1 MKLYWKQNAGAFLIS
16 QLFSVLGS
24 SLVQYSITWYITL
37 QTKSGIYMTISLLCT
52 IIPTLILSPFS
63 GVWADRYNKRNLIIL
78 ADLSIAAV
86 TLIAAVLFAID
97 QGSVIVLFIAL
108 FLRSLGQAIHN
119 PAINSFIPELV
130 PDEHL
135 TKLNGINGT
144 IQNFIQIIGPIIAAL
159 LISFCD
165 LQYIFFI
172 DIFTAIISTCII
184 LLFIK
189 TERKTLSNVPVKN
202 TYFEDIKTGLH
213 YIKNTKFLSV
223 LLLYF
228 SAQVFLLSP
237 VYYLTP
243 LFITR
248 TFSDSIW
255 SLSLLEICLTGGMM
269 LGSVFISIKG
279 DFSNKFKA
287 LLLSGLFS
295 AAMTATMGM
304 GISIWIFLISI
315 IIFGICNAIFSTI
328 CTTFIQQSTDERF
341 LGRVFSFLMMLK
353 SVLGPI
359 GMSVFGPLA
368 AFIPISYILITS
380 SVLLFLSVIAVSFS
394 KSLKE
399 KSSQLTPS
407 TPDKD

>member
-315 IIFGICNAIFSTI
+315 IIFGN
-328 CTTFIQQSTDERF
+328 QQTNGF
-341 LGRVFSFLMMLK
+341 
-353 SVLGPI
+353 
-359 GMSVFGPLA
+359 
-368 AFIPISYILITS
+368 
-380 SVLLFLSVIAVSFS
+380 
-394 KSLKE
+394 
-399 KSSQLTPS
+399 
-407 TPDKD
+407 

>member
-1 MKLYWKQNAGAFLIS
+1 MKLHWKQNAGAFLTS

-63 GVWADRYNKRNLIIL
+63 GVWADRYNKRNLIII

-144 IQNFIQIIGPIIAAL
+144 IQNFIQIIGPLIAAL
-159 LISFCD
+159 LISLCD

-184 LLFIK
+184 RPFQCGHDSNHGHGYIHMDLFNFHHHIRNMQCYFQHNMHNLYSAINRRTVFRESFLIFNDVK
-189 TERKTLSNVPVKN
+189 FRTWSNRYVCIWTFSRFYSYK
-202 TYFEDIKTGLH
+202 
-213 YIKNTKFLSV
+213 
-223 LLLYF
+223 LYF
-228 SAQVFLLSP
+228 NYLKRFTVF
-237 VYYLTP
+237 VCHC
-243 LFITR
+243 R
-248 TFSDSIW
+248 
-255 SLSLLEICLTGGMM
+255 
-269 LGSVFISIKG
+269 
-279 DFSNKFKA
+279 
-287 LLLSGLFS
+287 
-295 AAMTATMGM
+295 
-304 GISIWIFLISI
+304 I
-315 IIFGICNAIFSTI
+315 I
-328 CTTFIQQSTDERF
+328 Q
-341 LGRVFSFLMMLK
+341 
-353 SVLGPI
+353 
-359 GMSVFGPLA
+359 
-368 AFIPISYILITS
+368 
-380 SVLLFLSVIAVSFS
+380 
-394 KSLKE
+394 
-399 KSSQLTPS
+399 
-407 TPDKD
+407 

>member
-228 SAQVFLLSP
+228 SVQVFLLSP

-243 LFITR
+243 LFITQ

-341 LGRVFSFLMMLK
+341 LGRVFSFLMMLN

-368 AFIPISYILITS
+368 DFIPISYILITS

>member
-341 LGRVFSFLMMLK
+341 LGRVFSFLMMLN

-359 GMSVFGPLA
+359 GMSVFGLLA